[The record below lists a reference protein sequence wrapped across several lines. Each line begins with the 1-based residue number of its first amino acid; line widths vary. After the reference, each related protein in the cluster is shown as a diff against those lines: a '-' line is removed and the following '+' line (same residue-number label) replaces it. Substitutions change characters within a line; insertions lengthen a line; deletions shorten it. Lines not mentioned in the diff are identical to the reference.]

1 MTKYHYNY
9 VIIGA
14 MLSQITSLKI
24 VYSTVYSGADQRK
37 HQSSASLTFVRGIH
51 RGPVNSPHKWPVTRR
66 VSPPDDVIMI
76 SMHISFKRTT
86 ANCNSPKRNT
96 AKLTNAFDRLK
107 RTFHQSQYLMPPL
120 INVWHSSGKESTHLY
135 TWTTF
140 QWRSFRCVQ
149 GWFVWFCQTY
159 LCGGWPGAPLTKID

>member
-24 VYSTVYSGADQRK
+24 VYSTVYSGADQIK
-37 HQSSASLTFVRGIH
+37 Y

-66 VSPPDDVIMI
+66 VSPFDDVIMI

-96 AKLTNAFDRLK
+96 AKLMNAFARLK
-107 RTFHQSQYLMPPL
+107 RTFHKSQYLMPPF

-149 GWFVWFCQTY
+149 GWFVWFCQDY